1 MVLICISMM
10 IDDAEHLFMCPQV
23 ICMSSLEKC
32 LFIFYALI
40 KSGYLAIFF
49 QCSLYVRF
57 VLSCFS
63 CVQLFAAP
71 WTVAHQAPLSMRF
84 SRQEYWSG
92 LPCPFPG
99 DLPNPDIESVSL
111 GFLCLLHWRAG
122 SLLSGKLWIGRVLPK
137 APNICLKWIVMVPV
151 LRMLTL

>member
-63 CVQLFAAP
+63 CVQLFATLWA
-71 WTVAHQAPLSMRF
+71 VANQALLSMGF
-84 SRQEYWSG
+84 FRQECWSG
-92 LPCPFPG
+92 LPCPSPG
-99 DLPNPDIESVSL
+99 IFQMQELNPHL
-111 GFLCLLHWRAG
+111 LHLLHWQVDPLPLAPP
-122 SLLSGKLWIGRVLPK
+122 GKPVLWIIWLLTPYR
-137 APNICLKWIVMVPV
+137 IYCLQISF
-151 LRMLTL
+151 TIQ